1 MGKHLLSKSSFIK
14 GIQCEKQ
21 IYLYKYHYDWMDKV
35 SENLQAIFKR
45 GTDVGVLA
53 QELFPDG
60 ILATIDPKKSDAAV
74 SKTRDLIDENCKVI
88 YEAAFLYDG
97 ILVISDIIVKNG
109 NKWKVYE
116 VKSSTSISE
125 TYLIDAAVQYYVLSN
140 SSIEIEDIS
149 IIYIN
154 NQYVRAG
161 KLDIHLLFKVESV
174 RDLIIPKQKYI
185 ENETSRLKEVLMG
198 KHIPE
203 IKIGPQCFEPYT
215 CSFLGHCWDNVP
227 EYSVFDIANLKMQ
240 KKFEFYNNGIINL
253 EDIPEENDLNDNQ
266 RMQVESHITNKTI
279 INKKEIKEFLNT
291 IKYPVYFMDFE
302 TFMPAVPMF
311 DNSRPYQQI
320 PFQYSLH
327 YKKKSGSEPVH
338 HEFLAEASGDPR
350 RKFIIKLLNDTKD
363 EGTILVYNKS
373 FEITRLKEISKD
385 FPEFEVEIEERISR
399 IFDLMFPFQKRYYY
413 KPEMKGSYSIKKVLP
428 ALIPELKYDELEIKE
443 GGTAS
448 AAFESL
454 YYESDIFKISEI
466 RTNLLNYCKM
476 DTQAMVEILN
486 YLTNIK

>member
-21 IYLYKYHYDWMDKV
+21 LYLYKYHYDWIDKV
-35 SENLQAIFKR
+35 SESLQAVFKR

-53 QELFPDG
+53 QGIFPGG
-60 ILATIDPKKSDAAV
+60 IIATDDPKKSDAAV
-74 SKTRDLIDENCKVI
+74 EKTRKLIDENCKVI

-97 ILVISDIIVKNG
+97 ILVISDIIVRNG
-109 NKWKVYE
+109 NKWKVFE

-154 NQYVRAG
+154 NQYVRSG
-161 KLDIHLLFKVESV
+161 ELNIHSLFNVESV
-174 RDLIIPKQKYI
+174 LDRITPKQEFIKK
-185 ENETSRLKEVLMG
+185 ETSHLKEMLMN
-198 KHIPE
+198 KNIPE
-203 IKIGPQCFEPYT
+203 IGIGPQCFDPYT

-240 KKFEFYNNGIINL
+240 KKFEFYNKGIINL
-253 EDIPEENDLNDNQ
+253 EDIPEDNDLNDNQ
-266 RMQVESHITNKTI
+266 RMQVESHITNNTI
-279 INKKEIKEFLNT
+279 TNKKEIKEFLST

-302 TFMPAVPMF
+302 TFMPAVPLF

-327 YKKKSGSEPVH
+327 YKKKSDSETVH
-338 HEFLAEASGDPR
+338 QEFLADANGDPR
-350 RKFIIKLLNDTKD
+350 KKFIIKLLNDTRD
-363 EGTILVYNKS
+363 DGAILVYNKS

-385 FPEFEVEIEERISR
+385 FPEYAVEIEERISR
-399 IFDLMFPFQKRYYY
+399 IIDLMIPFQKRYYY

-448 AAFESL
+448 TAFESL
-454 YYESDIFKISEI
+454 YYESDLFRIAEI

-486 YLTNIK
+486 NLTNLK